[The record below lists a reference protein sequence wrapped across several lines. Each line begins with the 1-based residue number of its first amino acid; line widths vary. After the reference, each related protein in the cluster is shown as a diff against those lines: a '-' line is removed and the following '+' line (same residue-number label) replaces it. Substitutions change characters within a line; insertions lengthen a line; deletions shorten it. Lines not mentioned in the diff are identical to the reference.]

1 MCCQMMSTLRHVPAV
16 MRDAKTI
23 ARLLSFVRSSMVME
37 MTDNDYLEYDDLSEV
52 ERLGADFANSMLE
65 KLSNSVLD
73 EAKKTLERAEDTIK
87 KDIRKRIEDLYIDEV
102 LSEVVERLDRLLE
115 PKVMEAIKREVNN
128 SINRLRESNTQEE
141 DKS

>member
-1 MCCQMMSTLRHVPAV
+1 MCCQMMSTSRHVPAV
-16 MRDAKTI
+16 MQGAKTI
-23 ARLLSFVRSSMVME
+23 ARSPSFARSSMVME

-128 SINRLRESNTQEE
+128 SINRLRESNTQE